1 MPADRLESLIRF
13 YDLLGRLEERLV
25 GPHRLH
31 DCHGRMEWP
40 MRSVYF
46 FLEPGEIRSHSG
58 SAPRVVR
65 VGTHAL
71 KAGSRTTLWNRL
83 SQHRGVASSG
93 GGNHRGS
100 IFRLI
105 TGTSLMGRDSTLS
118 CATWGQ
124 GSSAKREIREQEKWL
139 ERKVSDV
146 IRAMPFLWLRIEDE
160 PGPGSLRGYIERNAI
175 ALLSN
180 YARPPLDPASG
191 AWLGRH
197 CDRQRVRE
205 SGLWNQNHVDERCD
219 VAFLQVLEG
228 LISES

>member
-1 MPADRLESLIRF
+1 
-13 YDLLGRLEERLV
+13 
-25 GPHRLH
+25 
-31 DCHGRMEWP
+31 
-40 MRSVYF
+40 
-46 FLEPGEIRSHSG
+46 
-58 SAPRVVR
+58 
-65 VGTHAL
+65 
-71 KAGSRTTLWNRL
+71 
-83 SQHRGVASSG
+83 
-93 GGNHRGS
+93 
-100 IFRLI
+100 
-105 TGTSLMGRDSTLS
+105 MGRDSTLS